1 MIQMSK
7 LSLLR
12 DTVIIRAFAFLHIRL
27 LWWVGPS
34 VIENSSER
42 VILKIP
48 LSRRTRNHI
57 RTMYFGA
64 LAMGAE
70 SAVAIT
76 AIQEIKRQG
85 GHIDF
90 IFKDFSAQFL
100 KRADGDVHF
109 VCEQSQRVA
118 QLVAKAKA
126 SSERVSE
133 EFQSYAI
140 VPSKSATEKVA
151 TFNITLSLK
160 ARAAKV

>member
-7 LSLLR
+7 LNLLR

-48 LSRRTRNHI
+48 LSRR
-57 RTMYFGA
+57 
-64 LAMGAE
+64 
-70 SAVAIT
+70 
-76 AIQEIKRQG
+76 
-85 GHIDF
+85 

-160 ARAAKV
+160 ARAAEV